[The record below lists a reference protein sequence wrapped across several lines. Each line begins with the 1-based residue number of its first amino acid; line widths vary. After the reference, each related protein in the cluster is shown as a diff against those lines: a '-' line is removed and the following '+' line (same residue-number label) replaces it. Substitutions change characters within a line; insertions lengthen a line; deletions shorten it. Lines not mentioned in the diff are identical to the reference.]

1 MSRNGI
7 LPQSSGQAL
16 GHFHFMDEPVRRAGQ
31 AAHSR
36 RGAAHAANIAK
47 LAGVATDLYRP
58 TSAMTSTPDI
68 SPDCA
73 H

>member
-1 MSRNGI
+1 M
-7 LPQSSGQAL
+7 LTKDKA
-16 GHFHFMDEPVRRAGQ
+16 RRI
-31 AAHSR
+31 
-36 RGAAHAANIAK
+36 AANIAK
-47 LAGVATDLYRP
+47 PPQGAAAEATGLYRP